1 MAATSGQYGSWLMSA
16 SDRPAIH
23 FHYAAAA
30 VHTPALLPT
39 LCSYYF
45 DALDQLPEDR
55 GLQARIDA
63 WVQMHGSSSK
73 HGANPR
79 PVLSLTTQKTVVA
92 FVQRGTINFGSNAVR
107 LVSRDRGYRDAGQL
121 GKAALDVM
129 LGQGGS
135 SGGSVGPIARRRRT
149 S

>member
-1 MAATSGQYGSWLMSA
+1 MLTVGSYYLNALNQLLSMSLLLRLHLHQTAALRTA
-16 SDRPAIH
+16 
-23 FHYAAAA
+23 
-30 VHTPALLPT
+30 
-39 LCSYYF
+39 CSYYF

-63 WVQMHGSSSK
+63 WVQMHGSNSK

-92 FVQRGTINFGSNAVR
+92 FVKSGTINFGSNTVR
-107 LVSRDRGYRDAGQL
+107 LVSRDRGYKDAGKL
-121 GKAALDVM
+121 GKTALDA
-129 LGQGGS
+129 LLWQGGS
-135 SGGSVGPIARRRRT
+135 SSGGGGPSAQRRRT